1 MHQVPPHARPTP
13 CHAFSQLPSTHHLAH
28 ARRHAC
34 ARPHTRAGRA
44 RARAR
49 RHIGDGAGGRSRR
62 LRPPAGSR
70 PQLRGARRPS
80 GSRASRRRST
90 RWWRSRGPALTPM
103 AGKARKDQGASNVH
117 QYLQRAEK
125 YGVLRQR
132 AEVDVR
138 PQGRLLCGSR
148 ASQGCSFR
156 WCRRNQPIPPPI
168 RGKRPEDWGCLE
180 RANHRYQER
189 IVTV

>member
-103 AGKARKDQGASNVH
+103 AGKAREDQGASNVTPFSPD
-117 QYLQRAEK
+117 RRK

-132 AEVDVR
+132 AKVHVGPR
-138 PQGRLLCGSR
+138 GRLLSGSR

-156 WCRRNQPIPPPI
+156 WRRQNQAIPPPR
-168 RGKRPEDWGCLE
+168 RGKRPEDWACFE
-180 RANHRYQER
+180 RVNHGYIEG
-189 IVTV
+189 

>member
-13 CHAFSQLPSTHHLAH
+13 CHAFSQLPTTHHLAH

-49 RHIGDGAGGRSRR
+49 CHIGDGAGGRSRR

-103 AGKARKDQGASNVH
+103 AGKARKDKGASNMHAVR
-117 QYLQRAEK
+117 QIGENTASCASELRLMLGPRGGSCAVLGQVRGALSDGAVRIKPFPRLEGGRGQRT
-125 YGVLRQR
+125 GLVSN
-132 AEVDVR
+132 V
-138 PQGRLLCGSR
+138 
-148 ASQGCSFR
+148 
-156 WCRRNQPIPPPI
+156 
-168 RGKRPEDWGCLE
+168 
-180 RANHRYQER
+180 
-189 IVTV
+189 